1 MDKKKSRSISQNNA
15 EERRVLEL
23 QDAFA
28 PAFSSFS
35 SMMNFAASYL
45 HVHVF
50 KSGGKLYEIAKAMQE
65 VALVNSYQDA
75 GAIPTKDEVPNLGPQ
90 RAETI
95 DSGARPG
102 KSLNHH
108 KRNRLERPV
117 SGVDYCPEATA
128 YRITPFRLLFAKR
141 VA

>member
-75 GAIPTKDEVPNLGPQ
+75 GATPNGALPKAGPQ
-90 RAETI
+90 RVETI

-102 KSLNHH
+102 L
-108 KRNRLERPV
+108 KRTTGPARLE
-117 SGVDYCPEATA
+117 ATEVVA
-128 YRITPFRLLFAKR
+128 WRLTPFLNERILAW
-141 VA
+141 

>member
-75 GAIPTKDEVPNLGPQ
+75 GATPREALPKAGPQ
-90 RAETI
+90 RVETI

-102 KSLNHH
+102 L
-108 KRNRLERPV
+108 KRTTA
-117 SGVDYCPEATA
+117 EARA
-128 YRITPFRLLFAKR
+128 CRFTPFRLLFAKR

>member
-45 HVHVF
+45 HVNVF
-50 KSGGKLYEIAKAMQE
+50 RLGARLEDVLRVMQE
-65 VALVNSYQDA
+65 VSLNNFSQDA
-75 GAIPTKDEVPNLGPQ
+75 GATPNGALPKAGPQ

-102 KSLNHH
+102 L
-108 KRNRLERPV
+108 KRTTGPARLE
-117 SGVDYCPEATA
+117 ATEVVA
-128 YRITPFRLLFAKR
+128 WRLTPFRFSFAR
-141 VA
+141 SLPL

>member
-75 GAIPTKDEVPNLGPQ
+75 GATPTKDEVPNLGPQ
-90 RAETI
+90 RVETI
-95 DSGARPG
+95 QSGARPG
-102 KSLNHH
+102 L
-108 KRNRLERPV
+108 KRTTGPARLE
-117 SGVDYCPEATA
+117 ATEVVA
-128 YRITPFRLLFAKR
+128 SRIIPFLNERILAW
-141 VA
+141 

>member
-75 GAIPTKDEVPNLGPQ
+75 GATPNGALPKAGPQ

-102 KSLNHH
+102 L
-108 KRNRLERPV
+108 KRTTGPARLE
-117 SGVDYCPEATA
+117 ATEVVA
-128 YRITPFRLLFAKR
+128 WRLTPFRFSFAHR
-141 VA
+141 NIA